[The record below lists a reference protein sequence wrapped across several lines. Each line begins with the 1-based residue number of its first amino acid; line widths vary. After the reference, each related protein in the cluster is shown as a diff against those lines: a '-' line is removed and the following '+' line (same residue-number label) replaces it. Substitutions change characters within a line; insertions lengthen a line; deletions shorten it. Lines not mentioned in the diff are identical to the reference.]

1 MKGSTM
7 SESTYQ
13 TADFDLVESAAAVLA
28 EAPSEKLMLEDAV
41 QVLVE
46 ANGGQD
52 WTGYGLH
59 SIINSVF
66 EAFESSKRIPPQ
78 MMYNYARNGM
88 IVPGFKGTRKYT
100 PTESYNFVLKFC
112 KKHLNK

>member
-1 MKGSTM
+1 MSDLST
-7 SESTYQ
+7 S
-13 TADFDLVESAAAVLA
+13 TADFDVVESAAAVVGETKEIL
-28 EAPSEKLMLEDAV
+28 LEDAV

-66 EAFESSKRIPPQ
+66 EAFENSKRIPPQ

-100 PTESYNFVLKFC
+100 PTESYNFVLKYC
-112 KKHLNK
+112 RKHLNK